1 MSWDASADVP
11 WFTWRLSS
19 PEDTRLSRRLGRSH
33 SVGATLLQS
42 LLPGT
47 VTVLYGDEV
56 CLMETEPQTNQV
68 SHWVRVG
75 QGQGRVRAGQRAQVR
90 SVTGSGQV
98 KAVTGSGRINGK
110 G

>member
-19 PEDTRLSRRLGRSH
+19 PEDTRLSRRLGRGH

-56 CLMETEPQTNQV
+56 CLMETEAQTNQV
-68 SHWVRVG
+68 RPLAGGVG
-75 QGQGRVRAGQRAQVR
+75 RLQGEGQLRSDQLGRSREQWRLEG
-90 SVTGSGQV
+90 
-98 KAVTGSGRINGK
+98 
-110 G
+110 